1 MRASHSV
8 VVAVA
13 AAATFMCG
21 VAAAAPDFASVK
33 VQRQTPPKAAP
44 GFTLPDVDGAT
55 HALSDMRGKVV
66 MLVFWATW

>member
-1 MRASHSV
+1 
-8 VVAVA
+8 
-13 AAATFMCG
+13 MCG
-21 VAAAAPDFASVK
+21 AAAAAPDFASVK